1 MKLICLLLLFLT
13 SLFCKA
19 QEKVFFNAKI
29 FTANPQKPFADA
41 IAIKG
46 NIIYAVGNLNEA
58 KRSVSV
64 NAEWIDV
71 KGGFLMP
78 GLIDTHNHGIDG
90 GIGLTKANLSDQ
102 LLSVAEIHTYAKE
115 VLKSKEGMSGDV
127 LIIYGINI
135 STWESLDQ
143 ISKNFNSGEFE
154 NQPLILRGSDYHTS
168 FCNKAMMKK
177 AGINKA
183 YIQTL
188 KQEEQNYFE
197 KDSEGEPSGFITENG
212 YRKVESALVVE
223 SDFSKAAEKTM
234 LYNNM
239 FGITAWLDPSV
250 TSLKSSSRNM
260 LDWYRYLSNTGKLSA
275 HIAATVVAD
284 INSDPQTQIDKVKM
298 LQKKYSYTDF
308 TIIGFKVFADG
319 VIEFPTH
326 TAALSIAY
334 TGTQSKGDLMMDPK
348 KFADFSTMA
357 DKNNLLVHVH
367 AIGDRAVTE
376 TLNGFEEARK
386 INRNSRI
393 PHTITHLQIVKP
405 SDFARFAQL
414 NVLTSF
420 QLFWAFGDATTIDI
434 VKPYIDPALYK
445 WQYPVRSLLQ
455 AGATITGA
463 SDWPVST
470 ANPFEAIS
478 RAETRKGPMGVLD
491 STQCMPRMTMLY
503 AYTSEAA
510 KALLLEKKI
519 GSLEPGKYA
528 DLILLDRDILTITP
542 DSLMNTRVLWTMFEG
557 RKVYDAE
564 NKK

>member
-1 MKLICLLLLFLT
+1 MKQIWLLFLCLS
-13 SLFCKA
+13 SLLCKA

-29 FTANPQKPFADA
+29 FTADPQKPFADA

-46 NIIYAVGNLNEA
+46 KIISAVGNLHEV
-58 KRSVSV
+58 KGSVSV

-90 GIGLTKANLSDQ
+90 GIGLTKANISDQ
-102 LLSVAEIHTYAKE
+102 LLSVAEIYTYAKE
-115 VLKSKEGMSGDV
+115 VLKNKEGMTGDV
-127 LIIYGINI
+127 LVIYGINI

-183 YIQTL
+183 YIRTL

-212 YRKVESALVVE
+212 YRKIESALVVE
-223 SDFSKAAEKTM
+223 SDFSKAAEKTI
-234 LYNNM
+234 LYNNK

-250 TSLKSSSRNM
+250 TSLKNSSRNM

-275 HIAATVVAD
+275 HVAATVVAD
-284 INSDPQTQIDKVKM
+284 IDSDPQPQIDKVKM
-298 LQKKYSYTDF
+298 LQRKYSYTDF
-308 TIIGFKVFADG
+308 AIIGFKVFADG

-326 TAALSIAY
+326 TAALSIPY

-348 KFADFSTMA
+348 KFAHFATMA

-405 SDFARFAQL
+405 SDFNRFGQL

-420 QLFWAFGDATTIDI
+420 QLYWAFGDATTIDI
-434 VKPYIDPALYK
+434 VKPYIDPALYQ

-478 RAETRKGPMGVLD
+478 RSETRKGPMGVLD

-519 GSLEPGKYA
+519 GSLEAGKYA

-542 DSLMNTRVLWTMFEG
+542 EALMNTIVLWTMFEG

-564 NKK
+564 NEK

>member
-1 MKLICLLLLFLT
+1 
-13 SLFCKA
+13 
-19 QEKVFFNAKI
+19 
-29 FTANPQKPFADA
+29 
-41 IAIKG
+41 
-46 NIIYAVGNLNEA
+46 
-58 KRSVSV
+58 
-64 NAEWIDV
+64 
-71 KGGFLMP
+71 
-78 GLIDTHNHGIDG
+78 
-90 GIGLTKANLSDQ
+90 
-102 LLSVAEIHTYAKE
+102 
-115 VLKSKEGMSGDV
+115 
-127 LIIYGINI
+127 
-135 STWESLDQ
+135 
-143 ISKNFNSGEFE
+143 
-154 NQPLILRGSDYHTS
+154 
-168 FCNKAMMKK
+168 
-177 AGINKA
+177 
-183 YIQTL
+183 
-188 KQEEQNYFE
+188 
-197 KDSEGEPSGFITENG
+197 
-212 YRKVESALVVE
+212 
-223 SDFSKAAEKTM
+223 
-234 LYNNM
+234 
-239 FGITAWLDPSV
+239 
-250 TSLKSSSRNM
+250 
-260 LDWYRYLSNTGKLSA
+260 
-275 HIAATVVAD
+275 
-284 INSDPQTQIDKVKM
+284 M

-326 TAALSIAY
+326 TAALSIPY

-348 KFADFSTMA
+348 KFAHFATIA

-393 PHTITHLQIVKP
+393 PHTITHLQIVRP
-405 SDFARFAQL
+405 SDFNRFAQL

-420 QLFWAFGDATTIDI
+420 QLYWAFGDATTIDI
-434 VKPYIDPALYK
+434 VKPYIDPALYQ

-519 GSLEPGKYA
+519 GSLEAGKYA
-528 DLILLDRDILTITP
+528 DFILLDRDILTITP
-542 DSLMNTRVLWTMFEG
+542 EALMNTRVLWTIFEG

-564 NKK
+564 NEK

>member
-1 MKLICLLLLFLT
+1 MKQIWLLFLCLS
-13 SLFCKA
+13 SLLCKA

-29 FTANPQKPFADA
+29 FTADPQKPFADA

-46 NIIYAVGNLNEA
+46 KIISAVGNLHEV
-58 KRSVSV
+58 KGSVSV

-90 GIGLTKANLSDQ
+90 GIGLTKANISDQ

-115 VLKSKEGMSGDV
+115 VLKNKEGMTGDV
-127 LIIYGINI
+127 LVIYGINI

-183 YIQTL
+183 YIRTL
-188 KQEEQNYFE
+188 KKEEQNYFE

-212 YRKVESALVVE
+212 YRKIESALVVE
-223 SDFSKAAEKTM
+223 SDFSKAAEKTI
-234 LYNNM
+234 LYNNK

-250 TSLKSSSRNM
+250 TSLKNSSRNM

-275 HIAATVVAD
+275 HVAATVVAD
-284 INSDPQTQIDKVKM
+284 IDSDPQPQIDKVKM

-308 TIIGFKVFADG
+308 AIIGFKVFADG

-326 TAALSIAY
+326 TAALSIPY

-348 KFADFSTMA
+348 KFAHFATMA
-357 DKNNLLVHVH
+357 DKNSLLVHVH

-386 INRNSRI
+386 INRNSWI

-405 SDFARFAQL
+405 SDFNRFGQL

-420 QLFWAFGDATTIDI
+420 QLYWAFGDATTIDI
-434 VKPYIDPALYK
+434 VKPYIDPALYQ

-519 GSLEPGKYA
+519 GSLEAGKYA
-528 DLILLDRDILTITP
+528 DFILLDRDILTITP
-542 DSLMNTRVLWTMFEG
+542 EALMNTRVLWTMFEG
-557 RKVYDAE
+557 RIVYEAE
-564 NKK
+564 NRK